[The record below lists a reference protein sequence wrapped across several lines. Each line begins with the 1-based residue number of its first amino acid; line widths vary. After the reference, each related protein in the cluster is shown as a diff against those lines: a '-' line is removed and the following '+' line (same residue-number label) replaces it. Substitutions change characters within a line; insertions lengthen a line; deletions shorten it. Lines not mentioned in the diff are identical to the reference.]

1 MASTQL
7 HTYPGTGGGGVGNRE
22 GLTNRIAELFADE
35 VPAFR
40 MAKKTKAIAT
50 KHEWQEDKLAAAAK
64 GGIVEG
70 ASITYAQPDQRVRK
84 HNYTHIRLR
93 NFDVTFTQEAVS
105 TAGVPSEVAREMRKA
120 MKEIAVDYDAI
131 ILDTATSAAGATGT
145 ARVSRG
151 LLSAVTTN
159 ILSSG
164 SARAKLTE
172 AQVNQ
177 ILQNIWTQGG
187 NPRVLFCNGFNKRR
201 ISQTFSSKTGFT
213 VNVEASTRKAINNI
227 NAYEGSFGT
236 LEIVPDRQNLA
247 DAVEIVDPEMLRLA
261 VLRDIRAYKGAA
273 VASSHKRWV
282 EGEMCLEW
290 GNQKGH
296 GKITD
301 TTTSGAVT

>member
-7 HTYPGTGGGGVGNRE
+7 HTYSTSGGGGIGNRE
-22 GLTNRIAELFADE
+22 GLTNRIAELFADD

-40 MAKKTKAIAT
+40 MAKKVRAIAT
-50 KHEWQEDKLAAAAK
+50 KHEWQEDALAAVSKTAV
-64 GGIVEG
+64 VEG
-70 ASITYAQPDQRVRK
+70 AAISYTQPDKRARK

-105 TAGVPSEVAREMRKA
+105 TAGVPSEIAREMRKA
-120 MKEIAVDYDAI
+120 MLEIARDYDAI
-131 ILDTATSAAGATGT
+131 ILDTATSAAGATGSG
-145 ARVSRG
+145 RVSRG

-159 ILSSG
+159 IISSG
-164 SARAKLTE
+164 SARPKLTE
-172 AQVNQ
+172 ARVNQ

-187 NPRVLFCNGFNKRR
+187 NPKVLLCGGFNKRR
-201 ISQTFSSKTGFT
+201 VSETFSSKTGFT
-213 VNVEASTRKAINNI
+213 VNIEASTRKAINNI
-227 NAYEGSFGT
+227 NSYEGSFGT
-236 LEIVPDRQNLA
+236 LEVVPDRQIVA
-247 DAVEIVDPEMLRLA
+247 DAVAIVDPEMLRVA
-261 VLRDIRAYKGAA
+261 VLRDIKAYVGAPT
-273 VASSHKRWV
+273 ASSYKRWV